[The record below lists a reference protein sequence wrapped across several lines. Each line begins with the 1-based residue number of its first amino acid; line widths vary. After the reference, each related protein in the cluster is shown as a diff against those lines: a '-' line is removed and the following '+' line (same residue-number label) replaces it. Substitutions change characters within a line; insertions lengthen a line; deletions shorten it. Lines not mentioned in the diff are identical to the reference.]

1 MLHQVIEVI
10 MGWELHIARTENWFD
25 SASNPISSEE
35 WLKLVDHDKELSIDR
50 KNGEF
55 FAIWSGQS
63 EHDEPWLDW
72 DDGRISTKHPDEAL
86 YCKMLQIA
94 SKLGAVVADDDGHKY
109 LLPSD
114 LINPSWGNLSPA
126 AKKYSFWNKLISK
139 FKY

>member
-1 MLHQVIEVI
+1 
-10 MGWELHIARTENWFD
+10 MGWELHIIRTENWFD

-35 WLKLVDHDKELSIDR
+35 WLQLVDDDKELSIDR
-50 KNGEF
+50 NNGEF

-72 DDGRISTKHPDEAL
+72 DDGRVSTKHPDEAL

-94 SKLGAVVADDDGHKY
+94 SKLGAVVVDDDGHKY

-114 LINPSWGNLSPA
+114 LINPSWMNLSPDT
-126 AKKYSFWNKLISK
+126 KKNSLWDKLISK
-139 FKY
+139 LKK

>member
-1 MLHQVIEVI
+1 
-10 MGWELHIARTENWFD
+10 MGWELHIIRTENWFD

-35 WLKLVDHDKELSIDR
+35 WLQLVNDDKELSIDR

-63 EHDEPWLDW
+63 EQNESWLDW
-72 DDGRISTKHPDEAL
+72 NDGRISTKHPDEAL

-94 SKLGAVVADDDGHKY
+94 EKLNAVVIDEDDHKY

-114 LINPSWGNLSPA
+114 LMNPSWANTSST
-126 AKKYSFWNKLISK
+126 AKNTSLWRWLTSK
-139 FKY
+139 IK